1 VVYKLAA
8 NIRAKIG
15 PLLAF
20 SHLSAESAD
29 YIDIALFFY
38 RQDRLAFAV
47 QLLNNRQSA
56 KWLPFKAKRE
66 VLRGSFDHEYV

>member
-29 YIDIALFFY
+29 YIDIALAFFTGKT
-38 RQDRLAFAV
+38 D
-47 QLLNNRQSA
+47 
-56 KWLPFKAKRE
+56 LPSLFNC
-66 VLRGSFDHEYV
+66 